1 MNGRTSRFLAIALA
15 VSGICLFVGAGV
27 AHAAG
32 GAPELDP
39 GSAASGLALLVGG
52 AMLIIERHR
61 KR

>member
-1 MNGRTSRFLAIALA
+1 MTRRISRFLTLA
-15 VSGICLFVGAGV
+15 TAAAAFGCAFVSVT
-27 AHAAG
+27 HAAG

-39 GSAASGLALLVGG
+39 GNAAGGLALLIGG

>member
-1 MNGRTSRFLAIALA
+1 MTGSVTRLLTLTVAAAAFACA
-15 VSGICLFVGAGV
+15 FTGV
-27 AHAAG
+27 AHAV

-39 GSAASGLALLVGG
+39 GNAASGLALLIGG

>member
-1 MNGRTSRFLAIALA
+1 MTGRISGFLMLMAAA
-15 VSGICLFVGAGV
+15 AAFSCAFVGV
-27 AHAAG
+27 AHAV

-39 GSAASGLALLVGG
+39 GNAASGLALLIGG